1 MSLASGT
8 PELVGIVSWGFGC
21 ARELLYGVYTRATT
35 VSQWAAE
42 TMAKE
47 K

>member
-1 MSLASGT
+1 
-8 PELVGIVSWGFGC
+8 VSWGFGC
-21 ARELLYGVYTRATT
+21 ARELRYGVYTRATT

-42 TMAKE
+42 AMGKE